1 MKQVIC
7 LFLGLTLSLSGI
19 SAKLKDN
26 ASSIGY
32 WDEDVV
38 GLPCFHYTG
47 TLPAIAVKA
56 NGENAKIPEDPWF
69 LLGNYQ
75 LTLFAHVSGEYELI
89 TGQRAWARM
98 NQGERINSGN
108 NASVVK
114 ILRHNGIEKDIQLVG
129 MHSEASKTNVCRKT
143 FGCGFAQ
150 YDYTLQGLDIERR
163 LSVAPSLYI
172 NGGYQPSY

>member
-75 LTLFAHVSGEYELI
+75 LTLFAHVSG
-89 TGQRAWARM
+89 M
-98 NQGERINSGN
+98 N
-108 NASVVK
+108 
-114 ILRHNGIEKDIQLVG
+114 
-129 MHSEASKTNVCRKT
+129 
-143 FGCGFAQ
+143 
-150 YDYTLQGLDIERR
+150 
-163 LSVAPSLYI
+163 
-172 NGGYQPSY
+172 